1 MISLQKKLNLTV
13 QCLIYF
19 IFLFSRV
26 ESCPLKMILTRLI
39 NTKRKYVEQ
48 NPLVD
53 NFSGW
58 RTLEL
63 WINLSF
69 QIIDVIGPLN
79 KRRLL

>member
-1 MISLQKKLNLTV
+1 
-13 QCLIYF
+13 
-19 IFLFSRV
+19 
-26 ESCPLKMILTRLI
+26 MILIRLI
-39 NTKRKYVEQ
+39 NTKRKYFEQ

-69 QIIDVIGPLN
+69 QILDAIGPLN
-79 KRRLL
+79 KSLFGVIKHYYVQQAEKYMQMI